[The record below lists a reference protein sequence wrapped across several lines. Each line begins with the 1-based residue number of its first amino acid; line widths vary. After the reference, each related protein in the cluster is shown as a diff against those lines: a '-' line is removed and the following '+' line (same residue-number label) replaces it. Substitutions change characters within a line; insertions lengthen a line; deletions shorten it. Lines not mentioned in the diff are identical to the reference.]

1 MISLDIGAGA
11 VWPHGLDK
19 GFISKYLVGY
29 SGIPDE
35 YWRSK
40 HCDNN
45 NKDEDNSPYVYASVL
60 GESSKSVNGC
70 Y

>member
-1 MISLDIGAGA
+1 MN
-11 VWPHGLDK
+11 K

-35 YWRSK
+35 DWRSERPK
-40 HCDNN
+40 HCDSN

-60 GESSKSVNGC
+60 GESYKSVNGC